1 MFIIFLLKWKFLNSF
16 CRDVDG
22 VAVLVQDE
30 ESCVV
35 MVTKNR
41 DQLHVVLKVVKLL
54 FTNVCLKLDFITI
67 RKFFCFSYFG
77 SRWIL
82 ILDINFFVSGR
93 DLQIVNLSTIQQF
106 IDQGRLIPKKDG
118 FTTIRD
124 LKNAGLFL
132 TANDG
137 VKILADVR

>member
-1 MFIIFLLKWKFLNSF
+1 
-16 CRDVDG
+16 
-22 VAVLVQDE
+22 
-30 ESCVV
+30 
-35 MVTKNR
+35 
-41 DQLHVVLKVVKLL
+41 
-54 FTNVCLKLDFITI
+54 
-67 RKFFCFSYFG
+67 
-77 SRWIL
+77 
-82 ILDINFFVSGR
+82 LDINFFASGR